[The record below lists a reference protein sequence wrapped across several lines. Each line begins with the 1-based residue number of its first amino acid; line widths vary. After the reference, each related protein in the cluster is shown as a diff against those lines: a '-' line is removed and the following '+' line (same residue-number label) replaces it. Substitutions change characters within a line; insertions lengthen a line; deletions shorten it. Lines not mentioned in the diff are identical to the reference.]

1 MKTKR
6 TYLLLFAGLF
16 LLSLS
21 ACTFFYQ
28 SDINTFWEYTC
39 RDPHLTYLKASKI
52 CGRGY
57 VAKSKERLYA
67 FRTIKGEEDRGFIAG
82 QSGYGYP
89 LSGRDYHSVYQS
101 PDNTISVLDDWTIRE
116 IRLYPAD
123 SGVGPP
129 WKNTFE
135 SNDPHTLYG
144 DAAPKEA
151 VEEFRALVNHPVTKG
166 ENIIAF
172 TFDEKLGQ
180 FVDAQGRISDTS
192 DTAWCLRVF
201 FNESDTI
208 VWDTEA
214 SSTWDPQ
221 GIGGRWLYLE
231 LGRGTE
237 GENNELPSDINI
249 RLPDNSSLYQWIN
262 STIESYTA
270 EHPITAAE
278 TDRTQK

>member
-1 MKTKR
+1 MKKSFF
-6 TYLLLFAGLF
+6 LILFVLISLCFSGCDGWTIPKTDEYAKYT
-16 LLSLS
+16 LS
-21 ACTFFYQ
+21 
-28 SDINTFWEYTC
+28 
-39 RDPHLTYLKASKI
+39 DPHLTYLKASKI
-52 CGRGY
+52 CGKGFLDQVGENRIFVFRKLEGENTQNF
-57 VAKSKERLYA
+57 VAAKARV
-67 FRTIKGEEDRGFIAG
+67 GFPFGADLQWI
-82 QSGYGYP
+82 
-89 LSGRDYHSVYQS
+89 LQS

-123 SGVGPP
+123 SGKEAP
-129 WKNTFE
+129 WRNTFE
-135 SNDPHTLYG
+135 RLDPHELYG

-151 VEEFRALVNHPVTKG
+151 VEEFRALADRHETEG
-166 ENIIAF
+166 AIITRH
-172 TFDEKLGQ
+172 TFNEEVSQ
-180 FVDAQGRISDTS
+180 FVDEDGRVSDTS

-221 GIGGRWLYLE
+221 GIGGRWLYLDM
-231 LGRGTE
+231 GRE
-237 GENNELPSDINI
+237 FDEFHNHPLEVYL

-270 EHPITAAE
+270 EHPTTAAE